1 MTTVMRAWSRRIE
14 RAEDVVINRGPV
26 KMIECGQ
33 AGEGAKDGLSTRP
46 SITMEPEDSALPW
59 EDSADAD
66 ALTVAM
72 TELEEAKLDYA
83 PDSIEAFAELK
94 EGPHRIIEHCTSPGE
109 EVCFYIY
116 VAF

>member
-1 MTTVMRAWSRRIE
+1 M
-14 RAEDVVINRGPV
+14 INRGPA

-46 SITMEPEDSALPW
+46 SITMEPEDSALPR

-72 TELEEAKLDYA
+72 TELEEAKLDYV
-83 PDSIEAFAELK
+83 PDSIEAFAESK
-94 EGPHRIIEHCTSPGE
+94 EGPHRIIERRTGPGE
-109 EVCFYIY
+109 EVCFYLY
-116 VAF
+116 VVF